1 MRRFGHQAELGALV
15 VDRERVAQH
24 LAALPRAALVVED
37 RYSGSRRLLPRPHI
51 SPALTDHVRFHGT
64 YAFDI
69 DRELA
74 ELDPSGYRPLRRPNP
89 DGDDHALR

>member
-1 MRRFGHQAELGALV
+1 
-15 VDRERVAQH
+15 
-24 LAALPRAALVVED
+24 
-37 RYSGSRRLLPRPHI
+37 
-51 SPALTDHVRFHGT
+51 VRFHGT